1 MIYRC
6 QKMKKTIFA
15 VLMFFCVICCAF
27 SEEAFFANRNTAL
40 RYLKLAQDYVL
51 KSQWD
56 SVLSSAEIGL
66 TYDSSLADL
75 WYVKSIAESQTQE
88 KPYIIIENLEKSL
101 DREWVSYNP
110 RGAKILLANYY
121 YATMEYEKALS
132 LLDDKTLL
140 LNSDALKT
148 SAKIFYITGNIQK
161 ARETI
166 DTAWRMF
173 PLDSDYPNIFYKFE
187 NPLALTKEPV
197 SASDEMFFELNETF
211 LSLGFDYLDGKN
223 QVNPKFLLLA
233 SSFADDDLQTK
244 MLKVYK
250 TQGIESPLYPIKAL
264 EASLMSEDEA
274 ISSYFSLSGSNLQ
287 FNLLQNLFDLI
298 SDEKKLVVYSIL
310 DSFEGKLYFDNNFD
324 DFYELC
330 ADYKNGRPIF
340 ASFEEKQNGII
351 NWTCSFDYGTPRKL
365 FIPNEDL
372 TLTYARYPY
381 ISKVETGKLDYNLIP
396 DSCKW
401 LPFEVVSANFSGN
414 NYDFFILNPIENQFD
429 SSVVDANS
437 YAVTTYLTNK
447 NQIGEEKIRFSLSDG
462 KIVTGNYYL
471 DNYVY
476 ASAFFED
483 GQLVSRNVDKD
494 LNGTYEVTE
503 FYATDFPENVEL
515 FEKIAYE
522 EIFGNYLYEN
532 DVWLQGVFVDTNDD
546 GDFDYSEKYEF
557 DGSIKKKWDIVE
569 ERRDANKN
577 LISLIFDFP
586 LSEKQIQVNFVDGK
600 PENFFYNNL
609 VYPLQYDK
617 ENDFYWLGNIPTY
630 AENQDY
636 DKIKQDLIDNE
647 TAYSVEIYRI
657 DDKNYFY
664 AAKTF
669 DFFFAQEM

>member
-140 LNSDALKT
+140 LNSEALKT

-187 NPLALTKEPV
+187 NPLNLTKEPL

-264 EASLMSEDEA
+264 EAGLMSEDEA

-324 DFYELC
+324 ESVLFDDL
-330 ADYKNGRPIF
+330 D
-340 ASFEEKQNGII
+340 EE
-351 NWTCSFDYGTPRKL
+351 
-365 FIPNEDL
+365 
-372 TLTYARYPY
+372 
-381 ISKVETGKLDYNLIP
+381 
-396 DSCKW
+396 
-401 LPFEVVSANFSGN
+401 
-414 NYDFFILNPIENQFD
+414 
-429 SSVVDANS
+429 
-437 YAVTTYLTNK
+437 
-447 NQIGEEKIRFSLSDG
+447 
-462 KIVTGNYYL
+462 
-471 DNYVY
+471 
-476 ASAFFED
+476 
-483 GQLVSRNVDKD
+483 
-494 LNGTYEVTE
+494 
-503 FYATDFPENVEL
+503 
-515 FEKIAYE
+515 
-522 EIFGNYLYEN
+522 
-532 DVWLQGVFVDTNDD
+532 
-546 GDFDYSEKYEF
+546 
-557 DGSIKKKWDIVE
+557 
-569 ERRDANKN
+569 
-577 LISLIFDFP
+577 
-586 LSEKQIQVNFVDGK
+586 
-600 PENFFYNNL
+600 
-609 VYPLQYDK
+609 
-617 ENDFYWLGNIPTY
+617 
-630 AENQDY
+630 
-636 DKIKQDLIDNE
+636 
-647 TAYSVEIYRI
+647 
-657 DDKNYFY
+657 
-664 AAKTF
+664 
-669 DFFFAQEM
+669 

>member
-6 QKMKKTIFA
+6 QKMKKSIFA
-15 VLMFFCVICCAF
+15 VLMFFCVVCCAF
-27 SEEAFFANRNTAL
+27 SEEVFFANRNTAL

-51 KSQWD
+51 KSQWEN
-56 SVLSSAEIGL
+56 VLSNAEIGL

-101 DREWVSYNP
+101 EREWVSYNP
-110 RGAKILLANYY
+110 KGAKILLANYY

-132 LLDDKTLL
+132 LLDDKSLL

-148 SAKIFYITGNIQK
+148 SSKIYYITGNVQK

-173 PLDSDYPNIFYKFE
+173 PLDSDFPNIFYKFE
-187 NPLALTKEPV
+187 NPLELTKEPV
-197 SASDEMFFELNETF
+197 SASDERFFELNETF
-211 LSLGFDYLDGKN
+211 LSLGFDYLNAKN

-233 SSFADDDLQTK
+233 SSFADDDLQEK

-264 EASLMSEDEA
+264 EAGIMTEDDA
-274 ISSYFSLSGSNLQ
+274 ISSFFALSNGNLQ

-298 SDEKKLVVYSIL
+298 SDEKKIVVYSIL
-310 DSFEGKLYFDNNFD
+310 DSFEGNLYFDNNFD
-324 DFYELC
+324 DFYELYTE
-330 ADYKNGRPIF
+330 YKNGRPIY
-340 ASFEEKQNGII
+340 AAFEGKQNGII
-351 NWTCSFDYGTPRKL
+351 NWTSSFDYGTPRKL
-365 FIPNEDL
+365 YIPNEDL
-372 TLTYARYPY
+372 TLTYARYPF
-381 ISKVETGKLDYNLIP
+381 ISKVETGKLDYSLIP
-396 DSCKW
+396 DTCKW
-401 LPFEVVSANFSGN
+401 LPFEVVPASFSSTE
-414 NYDFFILNPIENQFD
+414 YDFYILNPVESQFD
-429 SSVVDANS
+429 SSVLNVNS

-462 KIVTGNYYL
+462 KIVSGNYYL
-471 DNYVY
+471 DNNVY
-476 ASAFFED
+476 ASAFFEN
-483 GQLVSRNVDKD
+483 GELAFRNVDKD

-503 FYATDFPENVEL
+503 IYGKELPENLDSSEN
-515 FEKIAYE
+515 ITYE
-522 EIFGNYLYEN
+522 EIFGNFPYEN
-532 DVWLQGVFVDTNDD
+532 AVWLQGVFVDTNDD
-546 GDFDYSEKYEF
+546 GDFDYSEEYLV
-557 DGSIKKKWDIVE
+557 DGSIRKKWDIVE
-569 ERRDANKN
+569 EKRDGNKN

-586 LSEKQIQVNFVDGK
+586 LSQKQIEVNFVEGK
-600 PENFFYNNL
+600 PENFLYNDL
-609 VYPLQYDK
+609 VYPLQYDA
-617 ENDFYWLGNIPTY
+617 EHDFYWLGNIPSY

-647 TAYSVEIYRI
+647 TAYSVEIYKV